1 MKEIHDE
8 SIDLIVTDPPY
19 GINFQSNTRLD
30 KKEKIINDDNINYL
44 DFGKECFRVLKNNSH
59 AYFFTRFDVYPQHY
73 QQLKE
78 AGFNIKSVIVSDKLQ
93 NTGTGDLKGSF
104 SNNMEWIIF
113 CQKGRRIFNETKLIK
128 NTKKAGTKL
137 NRYATPTTEYK
148 RRLPMLWTVAQG
160 YPPSVLNSASN
171 KDNPHPTPKNIEF
184 LEWLIQLSSN
194 EGDIVLDPFVGS
206 ASTILASIN
215 TNRKFTGIE
224 LDERYYDFSKERV
237 NTYIKDNGLESTY
250 DLIREEES
258 YEDKQNDLMDD
269 MWEQELD
276 TQQDLINSTR

>member
-184 LEWLIQLSSN
+184 LEW
-194 EGDIVLDPFVGS
+194 
-206 ASTILASIN
+206 
-215 TNRKFTGIE
+215 
-224 LDERYYDFSKERV
+224 
-237 NTYIKDNGLESTY
+237 
-250 DLIREEES
+250 
-258 YEDKQNDLMDD
+258 
-269 MWEQELD
+269 
-276 TQQDLINSTR
+276 